1 MKIIWREEDS
11 FSRRDRLL
19 KIVGFNSKRNNK
31 IIRLALTTK
40 YVLKREKLML
50 FFVKQLYLEYLKFDF
65 E

>member
-11 FSRRDRLL
+11 FSRIDRSL
-19 KIVGFNSKRNNK
+19 KIFGFNSKRNNK

-65 E
+65 K

>member
-1 MKIIWREEDS
+1 MKIIWRKEDS
-11 FSRRDRLL
+11 FSRRDRSL
-19 KIVGFNSKRNNK
+19 KIFGFNSKRNNK
-31 IIRLALTTK
+31 IIHLALTTK

>member
-1 MKIIWREEDS
+1 MIPIPANLPVHKWDATLKIIH
-11 FSRRDRLL
+11 
-19 KIVGFNSKRNNK
+19 
-31 IIRLALTTK
+31 LALTTK